1 MPAPQK
7 SRAIEELEQKI
18 SLLEEQHAKLD
29 DQAQEFAGKRDK
41 LNEKVKNTRS
51 EINNLRQERDAT
63 NEKVRELKQHRNELT
78 SRIREKIEEIKGL
91 SEKSR
96 LVAKKRP
103 SKDRQT
109 LKEEVESID
118 WQIQTTSHSLEEDKV
133 LVEQVRQLETQ
144 LSVHKKYE
152 RLGKMIRN
160 LRSEVDKFKAESQG
174 YHQSLTAN
182 AQKSQELHGKMLA
195 KIEESKQLR
204 AEADELHKQFVKAKE
219 GGKPIQA
226 EIVAGLNEI
235 RKLKGEMREEDAK
248 EKRQSEDEL
257 RQSIE
262 ARAKEKLK
270 RGGKLSWEE
279 FQLLAEKGI
288 STQD

>member
-1 MPAPQK
+1 LPTPQK
-7 SRAIEELEQKI
+7 NRVIEELEKKV
-18 SLLEEQHAKLD
+18 LLLKEQHGNLD
-29 DQAQEFAGKRDK
+29 DQAREFAAKRDK
-41 LNEKVKNTRS
+41 LNEKVKNNRS
-51 EINNLRQERDAT
+51 EIEKLRQERDAV

-78 SRIREKIEEIKGL
+78 SAIREKIEEIKGL
-91 SEKSR
+91 SEKSKKI
-96 LVAKKRP
+96 AKKRP
-103 SKDRQT
+103 SKDHQT

-118 WQIQTTSHSLEEDKV
+118 WQIQTTSHTLQEDKE
-133 LVEQVRQLETQ
+133 LVEQVIQLETQ

-174 YHQSLTAN
+174 YHESLTAN

-195 KIEESKQLR
+195 KIEESRKWR
-204 AEADELHKQFVKAKE
+204 AEADELHKQFVMARE
-219 GGKPIQA
+219 SGKPVQD

-235 RKLKGEMREEDAK
+235 RKLRGEMREEEAK
-248 EKRQSEDEL
+248 EKKQSEDDL

-270 RGGKLSWEE
+270 RGEKLSWEE

-288 STQD
+288 SAQD

>member
-1 MPAPQK
+1 LPAPQK

-133 LVEQVRQLETQ
+133 LVEQVMQLETQ

-182 AQKSQELHGKMLA
+182 AQKSQELHEKMLA

>member
-1 MPAPQK
+1 LPAPQK

-270 RGGKLSWEE
+270 RGEKLSWEE

>member
-1 MPAPQK
+1 MPTPEK
-7 SRAIEELEQKI
+7 NRVIEELEKKV
-18 SLLEEQHAKLD
+18 LLLKEQHANSD
-29 DQAQEFAGKRDK
+29 DQTREFAEKRDK
-41 LNEKVKNTRS
+41 LNEKVKNNRS
-51 EINNLRQERDAT
+51 EIEKLRQDRDAV

-91 SEKSR
+91 SEKSKII
-96 LVAKKRP
+96 AKKRP
-103 SKDRQT
+103 SKDHQT

-118 WQIQTTSHSLEEDKV
+118 WQIQTTSHTLQEDKE
-133 LVEQVRQLETQ
+133 LVEQVKQLETQ
-144 LSVHKKYE
+144 LNVHKKYE

-174 YHQSLTAN
+174 YHESLTAN
-182 AQKSQELHGKMLA
+182 AQKSQDLHGKMLA
-195 KIEESKQLR
+195 KVEESRKWR
-204 AEADELHKQFVKAKE
+204 AEADEVHNQFVKARE
-219 GGKPIQA
+219 SGKPIQD
-226 EIVAGLNEI
+226 EIATGLSEI
-235 RKLKGEMREEDAK
+235 RKLRGEMREEEAK
-248 EKRQSEDEL
+248 EKKQSEDDL

-270 RGGKLSWEE
+270 RGEKLSWEE

>member
-270 RGGKLSWEE
+270 RGEKLSWEE

>member
-1 MPAPQK
+1 LPAPQK